1 MIDKGGAAQAVEAGE
16 VRLYG
21 PGSQNATATVR
32 IRADGSIE
40 ITSKAG
46 KNIAVVASA
55 AGVVTLQDGSQAFVR
70 GAQYASALTSYLT
83 GESTLLT
90 AQSVFLGLLSTYAV
104 TIQPIADP
112 TNVATP
118 ILTAGI
124 ATLQAA
130 IATRAA
136 SVSTFAS
143 TAVSAPTGWL
153 STKVRGQ

>member
-1 MIDKGGAAQAVEAGE
+1 M
-16 VRLYG
+16 
-21 PGSQNATATVR
+21 
-32 IRADGSIE
+32 
-40 ITSKAG
+40 
-46 KNIAVVASA
+46 
-55 AGVVTLQDGSQAFVR
+55 QDGSQAFVR
-70 GAQYASALTSYLT
+70 GAQYASVLTTYLT
-83 GESTLLT
+83 AESTLLT
-90 AQSVFLGLLSTYAV
+90 AQSVFLGLLSAYAV

-130 IATRAA
+130 ITARTT

-143 TAVSAPTGWL
+143 TAVSAPAGWL